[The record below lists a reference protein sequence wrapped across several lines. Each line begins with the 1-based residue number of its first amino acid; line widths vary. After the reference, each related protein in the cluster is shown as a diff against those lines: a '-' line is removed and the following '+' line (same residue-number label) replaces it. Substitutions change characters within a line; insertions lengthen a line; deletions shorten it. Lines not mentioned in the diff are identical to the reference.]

1 MSIVVDA
8 NLVAALA
15 LPLPYAERAAEEM
28 MAWKRGGVELC
39 APMLLEYELAS
50 ILRKAVTAN
59 LMSTDDALQAME
71 RILALNIRCI
81 PPTGQLHERALAWA
95 ERLGQS
101 KAYDAHYVAL
111 AEVLGAEMWTADGR
125 LARNARQVG
134 VDWVRLVS
142 ASVEST

>member
-8 NLVAALA
+8 NLVAALV
-15 LPLPYAERAAEEM
+15 LPLPYAEQATEEM
-28 MAWKRGGVELC
+28 MAWKKGGVELC
-39 APMLLEYELAS
+39 SPVLLEYELAS
-50 ILRKAVTAN
+50 ILRKAVAAN

-71 RILALNIRCI
+71 RMLVLNIRCI
-81 PPTGQLHERALAWA
+81 TPTIQLHSRALGWA

-111 AEVLGAEMWTADGR
+111 AEALGAEMWTADGR

-134 VDWVRLVS
+134 VDWVRLVGVS
-142 ASVEST
+142 DEST